1 MARQPILNWRVDG
14 WSGTKQA
21 SDCMQNTGRSMTE
34 PRRVLPAGVESP
46 GSSSNLHIP
55 KEIDMTKTLTALI
68 LAAFTMT
75 AAQAASHAGAAPMA
89 AKPAASA
96 AKMKKEHAAK
106 HTKGAKHSKAAASAA
121 K

>member
-1 MARQPILNWRVDG
+1 
-14 WSGTKQA
+14 
-21 SDCMQNTGRSMTE
+21 MTE
-34 PRRVLPAGVESP
+34 PRRVFPAGVESP

-75 AAQAASHAGAAPMA
+75 AAHAASHAGAAPMA

-96 AKMKKEHAAK
+96 AKKAKAAKHSASAPKKAAMKKEEAK
-106 HTKGAKHSKAAASAA
+106 K
-121 K
+121 